1 MVTYHELGH
10 AVTAHVLDEADQVE
24 KISIVSRGQALGL
37 TWKSSEEDTH
47 LYSKTKMLHEVISL
61 LGGRAAEEV
70 WFGFDN
76 ITTGASNDF
85 ERATRIISDMVA
97 KYGMDADLGPV
108 MYWDKDKDNYTMF
121 KPYSEK
127 TGELIDSKIK
137 GYLMECYDESKK
149 ILQKHKADIDRMAD
163 VLKAK
168 EYLTKEEFETLM
180 EDISQA
186 DVMLADYEKLISKE
200 EREAAKAKKTITKKK
215 TPVKKKPLE
224 GKKLAG

>member
-1 MVTYHELGH
+1 
-10 AVTAHVLDEADQVE
+10 
-24 KISIVSRGQALGL
+24 
-37 TWKSSEEDTH
+37 
-47 LYSKTKMLHEVISL
+47 MLHEVISL

-97 KYGMDADLGPV
+97 KYGMDEDLGPV
-108 MYWDKDKDNYTMF
+108 MYRDKDKDNYTMF

-127 TGELIDSKIK
+127 TGELIDQKIK
-137 GYLMECYDESKK
+137 DYLLECYDESKK
-149 ILQKHKADIDRMAD
+149 ILKKHKKDIDRMAE

-168 EYLTKEEFETLM
+168 EYLTKEEFELLM

-186 DVMLADYEKLISKE
+186 DDMLAKYQQ
-200 EREAAKAKKTITKKK
+200 EREDEQQQEAKKKSTKAKKKSSTIKQN
-215 TPVKKKPLE
+215 E
-224 GKKLAG
+224 NA